1 MARTLSRR
9 KLNDRVMN
17 LPILFALQDPAAVPR
32 GISGTG
38 IIFQI
43 VAIIVIIYFFLIRPQ
58 SREKKQT
65 ETMLNALKKGDEVIT
80 VGGVIGD
87 VVHIQL
93 QPAGENQ
100 EPTVR
105 MDDRITIKSGESR
118 LVIERGRIVRVTAKG
133 A

>member
-1 MARTLSRR
+1 
-9 KLNDRVMN
+9 MN
-17 LPILFALQDPAAVPR
+17 VPILFAFALQEPAAVPR

-43 VAIIVIIYFFLIRPQ
+43 VAIVVIIYFFLIRPQ
-58 SREKKQT
+58 QREKKQT
-65 ETMLNALKKGDEVIT
+65 ETMLHALKKGDEVVT

-87 VVHIQL
+87 VVHIQM
-93 QPAGENQ
+93 QAAGEKQ
-100 EPTVR
+100 EPGVR

-118 LVIERGRIVRVTAKG
+118 LVVERGRIVRVIVKG

>member
-1 MARTLSRR
+1 
-9 KLNDRVMN
+9 MN

-32 GISGTG
+32 GISGAG

-80 VGGVIGD
+80 AGGVIGD

>member
-1 MARTLSRR
+1 
-9 KLNDRVMN
+9 MN
-17 LPILFALQDPAAVPR
+17 LPILFALQDPAVPR
-32 GISGTG
+32 GISGAG

-43 VAIIVIIYFFLIRPQ
+43 VAIVVIIYFFLIRPQ

-65 ETMLNALKKGDEVIT
+65 ETMLNALKKGDEVVT

-87 VVHIQL
+87 VVHIQM
-93 QPAGENQ
+93 Q
-100 EPTVR
+100 EATVR